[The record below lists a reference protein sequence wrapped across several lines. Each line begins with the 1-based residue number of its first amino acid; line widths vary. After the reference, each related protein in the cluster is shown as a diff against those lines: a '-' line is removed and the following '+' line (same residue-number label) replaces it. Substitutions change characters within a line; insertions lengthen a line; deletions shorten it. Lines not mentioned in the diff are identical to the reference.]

1 MLYGLFCPNIFQH
14 LTSGK
19 KERLVVNSGNTY
31 IIVLIEM
38 QGLNGASG
46 RVGTPKMIRFAKVL
60 LRNVNVRK

>member
-19 KERLVVNSGNTY
+19 REHVVVNSGNIY
-31 IIVLIEM
+31 IIVPIEM

-46 RVGTPKMIRFAKVL
+46 RVGTPEMIRLTKAL
-60 LRNVNVRK
+60 LILV